1 MTRPP
6 APTASEAPAK
16 RFGREIAAACRDG
29 AEPAELTLR
38 LTLMDASK
46 IKRDRDLALSDISFS
61 PDGMRFMGVRVVE
74 GGVKSSDLFAGC
86 ARAGARARAA
96 RAQDPQEG
104 GQGREGAQGRSGR
117 QPRRRVTVRPEGLWT

>member
-74 GGVKSSDLFAGC
+74 GGVKSSDLFAGVLEPEP
-86 ARAGARARAA
+86 APEPPAPKTRKKAVKAVKAPKAEAADSLVGA
-96 RAQDPQEG
+96 
-104 GQGREGAQGRSGR
+104 
-117 QPRRRVTVRPEGLWT
+117 